1 MSGPSEPD
9 RPRPPLLVHSGVL
22 HGRGS
27 KRALLIAVSLLLIGG
42 GLAYA
47 ALFRRW
53 GYHPITPSYL
63 STLSPQDPASLS
75 VSLWVNINDS
85 CGPLPA
91 IWPAPAILRPLP
103 L

>member
-9 RPRPPLLVHSGVL
+9 RPRPPLLVHSDVL

-27 KRALLIAVSLLLIGG
+27 QRALLIAVSLLLIGG

-53 GYHPITPSYL
+53 GYDPITPSYL
-63 STLSPQDPASLS
+63 STLSPQDRASLTGFL
-75 VSLWVNINDS
+75 V
-85 CGPLPA
+85 G
-91 IWPAPAILRPLP
+91 
-103 L
+103 